1 MKGLGMFT
9 VKKLLITCLVVVMT
23 LCFTMTVSAQQ
34 DVAGTLIVG
43 QPSIGFLPV
52 NETLSYSYTL
62 AEARGITIQ
71 AIGDAMQPTV
81 AILRDGSVV
90 ASNPNSE
97 AQSIIALNAI
107 LNAGTYI
114 VQVGTANSTTG
125 TVILVVQSEIP
136 ISAIPLGAG
145 NAAIGEVNLEAPIA
159 LYSFT
164 ALPEQAFLFAE
175 SGLPDRGANI
185 RLVNVTTGRVSG
197 TIGSDL
203 AGGSFRIPA
212 GTANYQVEVLHSGS
226 ISAEP
231 FTLCLIAVSGGECG
245 DSVVQPVQ
253 TQEVEVTTAACTV
266 TPTLAGGANIRQSAN
281 VNSIILGA
289 LSGGAVADVLGISP
303 DGAFYNVQYNNINGW
318 MALSAVTAS
327 GDCANL
333 TTVNPPPP
341 ILIPTPTPI
350 PPSPT
355 PIPPTPTQPPTPTPT
370 QSGPCLITMTG
381 EALIYQTPNAIP
393 DEIQDEVEAGYQLI
407 PVGRLADNTWWRT
420 NFGNAWIQTSLF
432 GSVAVVTGDCSAL
445 PIVSP

>member
-1 MKGLGMFT
+1 MGKR
-9 VKKLLITCLVVVMT
+9 LLIITCLVM
-23 LCFTMTVSAQQ
+23 LCFAVAVNAQP
-34 DVAGTLIVG
+34 DVEGTLIVG

-52 NETLSYSYTL
+52 DETLSYSYTL
-62 AEARGITIQ
+62 EEARGVTIQ
-71 AIGDAMQPTV
+71 AIGDAMQPTI

-97 AQSIIALNAI
+97 GQSIVALNAI

-136 ISAIPLGAG
+136 ISAIPLTAG
-145 NAAIGEVNLEAPIA
+145 SAISGEVSVETPVA

-164 ALPEQAFLFAE
+164 ALTEQAFLYAE
-175 SGLPDRGANI
+175 SGLPESGANV
-185 RLVNVTTGRVSG
+185 RLVNTTTGRVSG
-197 TIGSDL
+197 TIGSDM
-203 AGGSFRIPA
+203 AGGRFRIPA
-212 GTANYQVEVLHSGS
+212 GTSEYQVEVLHSGS

-231 FTLCLIAVSGGECG
+231 FTLCLIAVSAGDCG
-245 DSVVQPVQ
+245 DAVVQPVQ
-253 TQEVEVTTAACTV
+253 TQEVEVSTAACTV

-281 VNSIILGA
+281 VNSIIVGA

-303 DGAFYNVQYNNINGW
+303 DGSFYNVQYNNIVGW

-327 GDCANL
+327 GDCSNL
-333 TTVNPPPP
+333 PTVNPPAP

-355 PIPPTPTQPPTPTPT
+355 PIPPTPVPPTPTPT
-370 QSGPCLITMTG
+370 QSGPCLIMMTG
-381 EALIYQTPNAIP
+381 EAYIYTMPVASPEN
-393 DEIQDEVEAGYQLI
+393 IQDQVDANYQLI
-407 PVGRLADNTWWRT
+407 PTGRLADNSWWKI
-420 NFGNAWIQTSLF
+420 GNAWIETHLF
-432 GSVAVVTGDCSAL
+432 GSVANVTGDCSQL